1 MICLKCGREK
11 AEGNAF
17 CDRCLAEMEKHP
29 VSLNTALVLPSRRRA
44 QPKKPGSSRHPE
56 VSQQELL
63 KRSRRRCRH
72 LAIATAVLSV
82 ILAAVIGVGVWL
94 LLRPKPVPTGQNYKA
109 VPSSSVSG
117 TTSS

>member
-17 CDRCLAEMEKHP
+17 CDHCLAEMEKHP
-29 VSLNTALVLPSRRRA
+29 VSSNTVVVLPSRQRT
-44 QPKKPGSSRHPE
+44 QPKKPGVSRHPE
-56 VSQQELL
+56 ISQQELL
-63 KRSRRRCRH
+63 KRSRRRCRR
-72 LAIATAVLSV
+72 LAVATAVLSL
-82 ILAAVIGVGVWL
+82 ILAAVIGVGAWL

-109 VPSSSVSG
+109 VPSSPSG